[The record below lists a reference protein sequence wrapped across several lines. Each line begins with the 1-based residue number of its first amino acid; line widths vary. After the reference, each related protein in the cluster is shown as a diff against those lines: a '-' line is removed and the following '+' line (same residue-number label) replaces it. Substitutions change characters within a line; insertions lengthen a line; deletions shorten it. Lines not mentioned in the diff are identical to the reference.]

1 MPPFIQSL
9 IANPWI
15 LIILAALAG
24 LYLLW
29 RSRRQEFRGMGG
41 AAILGQ
47 YTRDLTADARAGKI
61 GAVIGRTEETE
72 RVIHILSRKTKN
84 NPILL
89 GEPGVGKTAIVE
101 GLVRRVA
108 TGDVPENLKDKK
120 VLALDLGGMISG
132 TKYRGEFEER
142 VKKLLAEIIKEKRSI
157 ILFID
162 EVHMIVQAK
171 GTEGALNVSD
181 ILKPALARGDL
192 QTIGATTQK
201 EYEQFIRPDD
211 ALDRRFQ
218 PVIVNEPKAG
228 DALQML
234 RGIKVAYE
242 KHHRVKF
249 DDEALRAAVELSSKY
264 IKTRYLP
271 DKAIDLI
278 DEAGAKVGIE
288 ASHDAHHAVG
298 LLHAAGSEKRNL
310 KKQAHARKVE
320 LEQELAHIKKLEAE
334 MKDESEVADV
344 RKRVEHLISELSEIE
359 TETREAVPMV
369 TAADI
374 KKIVSDWVG
383 IALEKVV

>member
-1 MPPFIQSL
+1 MAFIQSL
-9 IANPWI
+9 LFNPWI
-15 LIILAALAG
+15 IVILIVLIG
-24 LYLLW
+24 FYLLW
-29 RSRRQEFRGMGG
+29 RVRGKEFKGLGG
-41 AAILGQ
+41 SSTLLA

-61 GAVIGRTEETE
+61 DPVIGRDEETE

-101 GLVRRVA
+101 GLVRRLVA
-108 TGDVPENLKDKK
+108 EDIPDNLKDKR

-142 VKKLLAEIIKEKRSI
+142 VKKLLAEIIKEKRRI

-171 GTEGALNVSD
+171 GSEGALNVSD

-218 PVIVNEPKAG
+218 PVLVGEPKAV
-228 DALQML
+228 DALAIV
-234 RGIKVAYE
+234 RGIIGVYETHHKVQYAP
-242 KHHRVKF
+242 
-249 DDEALRAAVELSSKY
+249 EALEAAVALSAKY
-264 IKTRYLP
+264 IHDRYLP

-288 ASHDAHHAVG
+288 EGHEARHAAG
-298 LLHAAGSEKRNL
+298 LLHAAGCKHAEKMHE
-310 KKQAHARKVE
+310 HAGK
-320 LEQELAHIKKLEAE
+320 I
-334 MKDESEVADV
+334 
-344 RKRVEHLISELSEIE
+344 
-359 TETREAVPMV
+359 P
-369 TAADI
+369 
-374 KKIVSDWVG
+374 IVSKQDIREIVAEWIGEPVDN
-383 IALEKVV
+383 IV

>member
-9 IANPWI
+9 ISNPWA
-15 LIILAALAG
+15 LIILAALVG

-29 RSRRQEFRGMGG
+29 RSRRHEFQGMGG
-41 AAILGQ
+41 SSMLGS

-61 GAVIGRTEETE
+61 GAVIGREEETE

-108 TGDVPENLKDKK
+108 AGDVPENLKGKK

-142 VKKLLAEIIKEKRSI
+142 VKKLLAEIIKEKRTI

-192 QTIGATTQK
+192 QTIGATTK
-201 EYEQFIRPDD
+201 AEYEEFIRPDD

-234 RGIKVAYE
+234 RGIKSAYE
-242 KHHRVKF
+242 KHHRVKY
-249 DDEALRAAVELSSKY
+249 DDEALRAAVELSAKY
-264 IKTRYLP
+264 IERRFLP
-271 DKAIDLI
+271 DKAIDLL

-288 ASHDAHHAVG
+288 ASHDAHHAAG
-298 LLHAAGSEKRNL
+298 LLHAAGGEKRNL
-310 KKQAHARKVE
+310 KEQAHARKAE
-320 LEQELAHIKKLEAE
+320 LEQELAHVKKLEAE
-334 MKDESEVADV
+334 MADESEVADV
-344 RKRVEHLISELSEIE
+344 RKRVEHLISELGEIE
-359 TETREAVPMV
+359 TETREDIPTV
-369 TAADI
+369 TVADI
-374 KKIVSDWVG
+374 KKIVSDWAG
-383 IALEKVV
+383 IPMEKVV